1 MLSEL
6 ERGRLRA
13 ALQRTYEDEQTANAL
28 PAGSTRR
35 AALLRSVEVVRRQA
49 REEIP
54 GIARVIHVMMTGA
67 PIPRRRV
74 DSTPRAMP
82 LGYVSQ
88 RRRRPA

>member
-6 ERGRLRA
+6 ERGRLKA
-13 ALQRTYEDEQTANAL
+13 ALQRTYEDERTANAL
-28 PAGSTRR
+28 PAGSQRR
-35 AALLRSVEVVRRQA
+35 AILLRSVEVVRRTA

-54 GIARVIHVMMTGA
+54 GIARVIHAMMTGA

-74 DSTPRAMP
+74 DPKPHAMP
-82 LGYVSQ
+82 LGYVSL

>member
-6 ERGRLRA
+6 ERGRLKA
-13 ALQRTYEDEQTANAL
+13 ALQRTYEDERTANAL
-28 PAGSTRR
+28 PAGSQRR
-35 AALLRSVEVVRRQA
+35 AILLRSVEVVRRTA

-54 GIARVIHVMMTGA
+54 GIARVIHAMMTAG

-74 DSTPRAMP
+74 DAKHPVMP
-82 LGYVSQ
+82 LGYVSL